1 MAGGMQPWVAALAAV
16 GIVSLVSLIGA
27 AALTL
32 PGLRSHRFLLVLV
45 AVAAGTLVGD
55 AFFHLVPEA
64 AHAWESTG
72 LANMGLLVVGGFL
85 LFFALE
91 VVLRSRHAHLE
102 MVDEAEHLHEHHRHG
117 AQASPGAHAHAAKS
131 PHAIQPAHDH
141 APDATP
147 GPATVAPYAW
157 TNLVGDA
164 VHNFLDGAVIATAF
178 LVDPA
183 IGVATTIAVVVHE
196 VPQELGD
203 FAVLLRAGMKPAR
216 ALLFNFSSALLAVLG
231 AILVLALPVEVAT
244 IEFYGLP
251 LIAGAF
257 LYIAAA
263 DLIPELH
270 HHSKGREAV
279 TILLAFMAGLALMY
293 GVLALEGTGFLA
305 IGDAAH
311 QH

>member
-1 MAGGMQPWVAALAAV
+1 MEPWIATLLAV
-16 GIVSLVSLIGA
+16 GLVSVVSLVGA
-27 AALTL
+27 VALTL

-55 AFFHLVPEA
+55 AFFHLTPEA
-64 AHAWESTG
+64 SESWEATG
-72 LANMGLLVVGGFL
+72 LAKMGLFIVGGFV

-102 MVDEAEHLHEHHRHG
+102 MVDEAEHIGEHGHHDE
-117 AQASPGAHAHAAKS
+117 HVHAAS
-131 PHAIQPAHDH
+131 AI
-141 APDATP
+141 
-147 GPATVAPYAW
+147 APYAW

-178 LVDPA
+178 LVDSS
-183 IGVATTIAVVVHE
+183 IGIATTIAVVVHE

-203 FAVLLRAGMKPAR
+203 FAVLLRAGLAPRK
-216 ALLFNFSSALLAVLG
+216 ALLFNFASAALAIVG
-231 AILVLALPVEVAT
+231 ALLVLALPVDAES

-251 LIAGAF
+251 IIAGAF

-279 TILLAFMAGLALMY
+279 TILIGFAAGLALMY
-293 GVLALEGTGFLA
+293 GVLALE
-305 IGDAAH
+305 DAGVLGGA
-311 QH
+311 

>member
-1 MAGGMQPWVAALAAV
+1 MDPWIASLLAV
-16 GIVSLVSLIGA
+16 GAVSAVSLVGA

-32 PGLRSHRFLLVLV
+32 PGLRNHRFLLVLV

-55 AFFHLVPEA
+55 SFFHLVPEA
-64 AHAWESTG
+64 AHSWEATG
-72 LANMGLLVVGGFL
+72 LANMGLVIVGGFL

-91 VVLRSRHAHLE
+91 VALRSRHAHLE
-102 MVDEAEHLHEHHRHG
+102 MVDEAEHVHEHAHHAG
-117 AQASPGAHAHAAKS
+117 HAHPEAK
-131 PHAIQPAHDH
+131 AR
-141 APDATP
+141 
-147 GPATVAPYAW
+147 VAPFAW

-178 LVDPA
+178 LVDTP
-183 IGVATTIAVVVHE
+183 IGIATTIAVLVHE

-203 FAVLLRAGMKPAR
+203 FAVLLRAGLKPAK
-216 ALLFNFSSALLAVLG
+216 ALLLNFASALLAALG
-231 AILVLALPVEVAT
+231 AIVVLALPLDAAT

-270 HHSKGREAV
+270 HHSKGRDAV
-279 TILLAFMAGLALMY
+279 TILLAFATGLALMY
-293 GVLALEGTGFLA
+293 GVLALEEAGFLA
-305 IGDAAH
+305 VGDAH
-311 QH
+311 DH

>member
-1 MAGGMQPWVAALAAV
+1 MDPWIASLLAV
-16 GIVSLVSLIGA
+16 GIVSVVSLIGA

-55 AFFHLVPEA
+55 TFFHLVPEA
-64 AHAWESTG
+64 TLSWETTG
-72 LANMGLLVVGGFL
+72 LANMGLVIVGGFV

-102 MVDEAEHLHEHHRHG
+102 MVDEAEHVHEHAHH
-117 AQASPGAHAHAAKS
+117 AEHSAHA
-131 PHAIQPAHDH
+131 
-141 APDATP
+141 
-147 GPATVAPYAW
+147 VAPYAW

-178 LVDPA
+178 LVDTS
-183 IGVATTIAVVVHE
+183 IGIATTIAVVVHE

-203 FAVLLRAGMKPAR
+203 FAVLLRAGMKPR
-216 ALLFNFSSALLAVLG
+216 KALLFNFGSALLAVLG
-231 AILVLALPVEVAT
+231 AVIILALPVAAET
-244 IEFYGLP
+244 IEFFGLP

-270 HHSKGREAV
+270 HHSKGREAA
-279 TILLAFMAGLALMY
+279 TILLAFAVGLGLMY
-293 GVLALEGTGFLA
+293 GVLALEEAGVLTAGQELVP
-305 IGDAAH
+305 
-311 QH
+311 

>member
-1 MAGGMQPWVAALAAV
+1 MDPWIASLLAV
-16 GIVSLVSLIGA
+16 GVVSIVSLVGA

-64 AHAWESTG
+64 AESWQEGG
-72 LANMGLLVVGGFL
+72 LANMGLFIVSGFV

-91 VVLRSRHAHLE
+91 VALRSRHAHLE
-102 MVDEAEHLHEHHRHG
+102 MVDNAEHMHEHAH
-117 AQASPGAHAHAAKS
+117 HAHTQAA
-131 PHAIQPAHDH
+131 H
-141 APDATP
+141 
-147 GPATVAPYAW
+147 TVAPYAW

-164 VHNFLDGAVIATAF
+164 VHNFLDGAVIATSF
-178 LVDPA
+178 LVDTSLG
-183 IGVATTIAVVVHE
+183 IATTIAVVVHE

-203 FAVLLRAGMKPAR
+203 FAVLLRAGMKPAK
-216 ALLFNFSSALLAVLG
+216 ALLFNFGSALLAVLG
-231 AILVLALPVEVAT
+231 AVLILALPVDASSVEV
-244 IEFYGLP
+244 YGLP

-270 HHSKGREAV
+270 HHSKGREAL
-279 TILLAFMAGLALMY
+279 TILLAFAVGLGLMY
-293 GVLALEGTGFLA
+293 GVLALEQAGVLTVG
-305 IGDAAH
+305 AAVP
-311 QH
+311 